1 MILFDKLKLIAP
13 LDIIDHIN
21 EQEFQTIVKDG
32 QISSYKYR
40 QDQPFYLLIRKDF
53 IHCESVIEFTGKIL
67 LDRYP
72 ELINLNNIR
81 YCIEQI
87 NRLGICEIDTDRL
100 LQTAKVA
107 KCDVTKDVTSTEI
120 KDIITQTKQNLSNY
134 DKWEVEKY
142 SNGICI
148 RNKVT
153 TDRYKKRLII
163 YNKEKELTAQTNAS
177 FIHSL
182 TDPTTLQDYFKGKI
196 RFEVNIGTMAQ
207 VRKLLQVS
215 DNSLNKVL
223 ASTANPILSVIDEAL
238 KKDTD
243 TKQYTIFKDYVY
255 SLILADNNNDL
266 AELEAKVRALSPK
279 GTIIK
284 RKMKPYRDYFNR
296 QNAAST
302 KVDVRSLVL

>member
-1 MILFDKLKLIAP
+1 MILFDRLKLIAP

-32 QISSYKYR
+32 NITSYRYQ

-53 IHCESVIEFTGKIL
+53 LHNECVIEFTGKIL

-87 NRLGICEIDTDRL
+87 NRLGICVIDTDRL
-100 LQTAKVA
+100 LQTANVV
-107 KCDVTKDVTSTEI
+107 KCDVTKDIPSSQIKEI
-120 KDIITQTKQNLSNY
+120 ILQTKQNLSNF

-142 SNGICI
+142 SNGICL

-153 TDRYKKRLII
+153 TDRYKKRVCI
-163 YNKEKELTAQTNAS
+163 YNKEKELSAQSNATFLNAVRCKS
-177 FIHSL
+177 AL
-182 TDPTTLQDYFKGKI
+182 LDYFKEKV
-196 RFEVNIGTMAQ
+196 RFELNIGT
-207 VRKLLQVS
+207 VLQVKHYLLIT

-223 ASTANPILSVIDEAL
+223 ASTANPILSIIDEAL
-238 KKDTD
+238 KKDAD
-243 TKQYTIFKDYVY
+243 MKQQTNFKDYVC

-266 AELEAKVRALSPK
+266 AQLEAKVRALSPK
-279 GTIIK
+279 GTVIK
-284 RKMKPYRDYFNR
+284 RKMKPYRDYLNR
-296 QNAAST
+296 QDST
-302 KVDVRSLVL
+302 CMKVDIRELVS

>member
-1 MILFDKLKLIAP
+1 MLQYDKLKLICP
-13 LDIIDHIN
+13 FDVVENVN
-21 EQEFQTIVKDG
+21 ERVFQTIVRDG
-32 QISSYKYR
+32 QLTSYKYH
-40 QDQPFYLLIRKDF
+40 QDTPFYLLIRKDF
-53 IHCESVIEFTGKIL
+53 INNESVVEFTGKIL

-72 ELINLNNIR
+72 ELINRDNIR

-100 LQTAKVA
+100 FQTAIVA
-107 KCDVTKDVTSTEI
+107 KCDITKDIPSTQI
-120 KDIITQTKQNLSNY
+120 KDIISQTKQNLSNY

-153 TDRYKKRLII
+153 TDRYKKRVCI
-163 YNKEKELTAQTNAS
+163 YNKERELSAQSNTTFLNAVKNPS
-177 FIHSL
+177 
-182 TDPTTLQDYFKGKI
+182 TLLDYFNGKV
-196 RFEVNIGTMAQ
+196 RFELNIGTMEQ
-207 VRKLLQVS
+207 VRRYLQIT

-223 ASTANPILSVIDEAL
+223 TSTANPILSVLDEAL

-243 TKQYTIFKDYVY
+243 TKQHTIFKDYVY

-296 QNAAST
+296 QNATSA
-302 KVDVRSLVL
+302 KVDIRNLVS

>member
-13 LDIIDHIN
+13 LDVVEHIS
-21 EQEFQTIVKDG
+21 ERDFQAIVRDG
-32 QISSYKYR
+32 HITSYKY
-40 QDQPFYLLIRKDF
+40 QQETPFYLLIRKDF
-53 IHCESVIEFTGKIL
+53 LHCECVIEFTGKIL

-72 ELINLNNIR
+72 ELINHNNIR

-87 NRLGICEIDTDRL
+87 NRLGICRIDTEQL
-100 LQTAKVA
+100 LQTAQVA
-107 KCDVTKDVTSTEI
+107 KCDVTKDVTSAQIKEI
-120 KDIITQTKQNLSNY
+120 ISQAKQSLSNY

-142 SNGICI
+142 PNGICI

-153 TDRYKKRLII
+153 TDRYKKRVCI
-163 YNKEKELTAQTNAS
+163 YNKEKEMSAQTNAAFLNS
-177 FIHSL
+177 VLEPSSL
-182 TDPTTLQDYFKGKI
+182 LNNFKEKV
-196 RFEVNIGTMAQ
+196 RFELNMGTMAQ
-207 VRKLLQVS
+207 IRRYLKIS
-215 DNSLNKVL
+215 DNSLDKVL

-238 KKDTD
+238 KKDSE
-243 TKQYTIFKDYVY
+243 TKQHTIFKDYVY

-296 QNAAST
+296 QNAASV
-302 KVDVRSLVL
+302 KVDIRNLVS

>member
-13 LDIIDHIN
+13 IDIIDHIN

-32 QISSYKYR
+32 NITSYRYQ

-53 IHCESVIEFTGKIL
+53 LHNECVIEFTGKIL

-87 NRLGICEIDTDRL
+87 NRLGICVIDTDRL
-100 LQTAKVA
+100 LKTANVV
-107 KCDVTKDVTSTEI
+107 KCDVTKDIPSSQIKEI
-120 KDIITQTKQNLSNY
+120 ILQTKQNLSNF

-142 SNGICI
+142 SNGICL

-153 TDRYKKRLII
+153 TDRYKKRVCI
-163 YNKEKELTAQTNAS
+163 YNKEKELSAQSNATFLNAVRCKS
-177 FIHSL
+177 AL
-182 TDPTTLQDYFKGKI
+182 LDYFKDKV
-196 RFEVNIGTMAQ
+196 RFELNIGT
-207 VRKLLQVS
+207 VLQVKHYLQIA

-223 ASTANPILSVIDEAL
+223 ASTANPILSIIDEAL
-238 KKDTD
+238 KKDAD
-243 TKQYTIFKDYVY
+243 MKQQTNFKDYVC

-279 GTIIK
+279 GTVIK
-284 RKMKPYRDYFNR
+284 RKMKPYRDYLNR
-296 QNAAST
+296 QDST
-302 KVDVRSLVL
+302 CMKVDIRELVS

>member
-1 MILFDKLKLIAP
+1 MILFDKLKFIAP
-13 LDIIDHIN
+13 IDIIDHIN

-32 QISSYKYR
+32 NITSYRYQ

-53 IHCESVIEFTGKIL
+53 LHNECVIEFTGKIL

-87 NRLGICEIDTDRL
+87 NRLGICVIDTDRL
-100 LQTAKVA
+100 LQTANVV
-107 KCDVTKDVTSTEI
+107 KCDVTKDIPSSQIKEI
-120 KDIITQTKQNLSNY
+120 ILQTKQNLSNF

-142 SNGICI
+142 SNGICL

-153 TDRYKKRLII
+153 TDRYKKRVCI
-163 YNKEKELTAQTNAS
+163 YNKEKELSAQSNATFLNAVRCKS
-177 FIHSL
+177 AL
-182 TDPTTLQDYFKGKI
+182 LDYFKDKV
-196 RFEVNIGTMAQ
+196 RFELNIGT
-207 VRKLLQVS
+207 VLQVKHYLQIT

-238 KKDTD
+238 RKDAD
-243 TKQYTIFKDYVY
+243 MKQQTNFKDYVC

-266 AELEAKVRALSPK
+266 AQLEAKVRALSPK
-279 GTIIK
+279 GTVIK
-284 RKMKPYRDYFNR
+284 RKMKPYRDYLNR
-296 QNAAST
+296 QDST
-302 KVDVRSLVL
+302 CMKVDIRELVS

>member
-13 LDIIDHIN
+13 IDIIDHIN

-32 QISSYKYR
+32 NITSYRYQ

-53 IHCESVIEFTGKIL
+53 LHNECVIEFTGKIL

-87 NRLGICEIDTDRL
+87 NRLGICVIDTDRL
-100 LQTAKVA
+100 LKTANVV
-107 KCDVTKDVTSTEI
+107 KCDVTKDIPSSQIKEI
-120 KDIITQTKQNLSNY
+120 ILQTKQNLSNF

-142 SNGICI
+142 SNGICL

-153 TDRYKKRLII
+153 TDRYKKRVCI
-163 YNKEKELTAQTNAS
+163 YNKEKELSAQSNATFLNAVRCKS
-177 FIHSL
+177 AL
-182 TDPTTLQDYFKGKI
+182 LDYFKDKV
-196 RFEVNIGTMAQ
+196 RFELNIGT
-207 VRKLLQVS
+207 VLQVKHYLQIT

-223 ASTANPILSVIDEAL
+223 ASTANPILSIIDEAL
-238 KKDTD
+238 KKDAD
-243 TKQYTIFKDYVY
+243 MKQQTNFKDYVC

-279 GTIIK
+279 GTVIK
-284 RKMKPYRDYFNR
+284 RKMKPYRDYLNR
-296 QNAAST
+296 QDST
-302 KVDVRSLVL
+302 CMKVDIRELVS